1 MVGGGGVVVHGVDAG
16 AVERVK
22 AVRKR
27 RGEVVPGL
35 VEDGEREEDGEEG
48 REEPGGRGAVGF
60 DVIAFMFPH
69 IGGKSTHLDRQVRD
83 NQQLLQSFFAA
94 AKPLLSPRGVIV
106 VTLFEG
112 KHYELWDIKG
122 LARAVGFQTR
132 TSFKFVPEDYP
143 GYAHARTLGNISGGG
158 RWKGE
163 ERDARTFI
171 FEVGDRERDTGS
183 GKQRKRKKRDGSPDE
198 D

>member
-1 MVGGGGVVVHGVDAG
+1 
-16 AVERVK
+16 
-22 AVRKR
+22 
-27 RGEVVPGL
+27 
-35 VEDGEREEDGEEG
+35 
-48 REEPGGRGAVGF
+48 
-60 DVIAFMFPH
+60 MFPH